1 MAGGCCW
8 VGRQRLWVIRLDPD
22 QTNSDQFILTC
33 SIFWIFVL
41 LVILAETILY
51 RTAFHANALIRIEYN
66 LVTLS
71 QYICYCA
78 WLCLN
83 DFRGRKALPGRLG
96 GTLRGQSDSVASLL
110 IQLCLIPWNTVQVSQ
125 EENIVAKTPAIGILI
140 HKCVMTLNMYNG
152 D

>member
-1 MAGGCCW
+1 MGARR
-8 VGRQRLWVIRLDPD
+8 VGRQRLRVICLDPD

-33 SIFWIFVL
+33 YIFWICVL
-41 LVILAETILY
+41 LVILAETVLY
-51 RTAFHANALIRIEYN
+51 RTAFHANALLRIEYN

-96 GTLRGQSDSVASLL
+96 GTLRGQSDSVTS
-110 IQLCLIPWNTVQVSQ
+110 LIPWNRVRVSQ
-125 EENIVAKTPAIGILI
+125 EGKSVAKTPAMGNLI
-140 HKCVMTLNMYNG
+140 HKCVMTLNMYDG

>member
-1 MAGGCCW
+1 MSAGG

-22 QTNSDQFILTC
+22 QTNSDQLILTC
-33 SIFWIFVL
+33 SIFWIFML
-41 LVILAETILY
+41 LVIVAETISY

-71 QYICYCA
+71 QYICCCA

-110 IQLCLIPWNTVQVSQ
+110 I
-125 EENIVAKTPAIGILI
+125 
-140 HKCVMTLNMYNG
+140 
-152 D
+152 